1 MTILEVNGLKKI
13 YSTRFGG
20 NKVEAL
26 KNVNFSVEQ
35 GEYVAI
41 MGESGSGKTTL
52 LNILAALD
60 KPTEGN
66 VILVGMV
73 MMFYIISYLHYSD
86 TIASMNGGQIMR
98 STLNLGSIVVG
109 IFSCIFLFYTNSFL
123 IRRRKKEFGLYH
135 ILGMGKLNIARIL
148 FWETLLTAVISL
160 VLGIGFGILFS
171 KLAELAMARLT
182 HAQIIYSMHI
192 SPDSILFTLTVFGC
206 IFILLFFNT
215 LRQVHFSNAITL
227 VQSESVGE
235 KPPKGNIL
243 LGLLGMICLAA
254 AYYLAVTVADPVSA
268 LGMFFIAVILVIVG
282 TYLIMIASSV
292 LFCRLL
298 QKNKRYYYK
307 ANHFVSIS
315 SMAYRMKRNGAGLAS
330 ICILATMVLVMLSTT
345 VSLYFGMDDVL
356 SNRYPYQFNTTA
368 SYNSFDTMS
377 DENTA
382 SIRKLASDAMDK
394 YECTPSNVSDY
405 RSACFY
411 GYLIDNDFV
420 CDTPFDSH
428 SETANYLE
436 GKMFYFVPLSDYNK
450 MMGTNETL
458 ASDEALLF
466 STRDSAYNESTISF
480 EHGMTYTIK
489 KQIDKFR
496 PDGNSMAN
504 ISTIFVLIVPDIHAA
519 VDAIAALP
527 GNEKSVY
534 FYWHYNFD
542 TNLNRD
548 DQILLANDLSS
559 TISDFFTQS
568 YKQNTGIMRCQFE
581 SRAANYEEFLAD
593 FGSLFYLAIVLSIV
607 FLIAAVLIIYYK
619 QISEGY
625 EDQARFDIMQKVG
638 MTKREIKKSIN
649 SQLLTVFFLPL
660 VGAGIHLIFAFPM
673 IRKILLLFN
682 LTNLHLYTIVTLI
695 SFGAFALFYTIVYRI
710 TSNAYYHIVSGASN
724 SR

>member
-1 MTILEVNGLKKI
+1 MKTGFYPKLAFDGI
-13 YSTRFGG
+13 R
-20 NKVEAL
+20 
-26 KNVNFSVEQ
+26 KNRRM
-35 GEYVAI
+35 YVPFI
-41 MGESGSGKTTL
+41 CTC
-52 LNILAALD
+52 I
-60 KPTEGN
+60 
-66 VILVGMV
+66 GMV

-86 TIASMNGGQIMR
+86 TIASMNGNGGQIMR

-504 ISTIFVLIVPDIHAA
+504 ISTIFVLIIPDIHAA

>member
-1 MTILEVNGLKKI
+1 ML
-13 YSTRFGG
+13 
-20 NKVEAL
+20 
-26 KNVNFSVEQ
+26 
-35 GEYVAI
+35 
-41 MGESGSGKTTL
+41 
-52 LNILAALD
+52 
-60 KPTEGN
+60 
-66 VILVGMV
+66 
-73 MMFYIISYLHYSD
+73 
-86 TIASMNGGQIMR
+86 
-98 STLNLGSIVVG
+98 
-109 IFSCIFLFYTNSFL
+109 
-123 IRRRKKEFGLYH
+123 
-135 ILGMGKLNIARIL
+135 
-148 FWETLLTAVISL
+148 
-160 VLGIGFGILFS
+160 
-171 KLAELAMARLT
+171 RLM
-182 HAQIIYSMHI
+182 HAQATYSMQI
-192 SPDSILFTLTVFGC
+192 SPDSILFTITVFGC
-206 IFILLFFNT
+206 IFILLFFNA
-215 LRQVHFSNAITL
+215 LRQIHFSGAISL
-227 VQSESVGE
+227 IRSENVGE
-235 KPPKGNIL
+235 KPPKGNWIL
-243 LGLLGMICLAA
+243 GILGLGCLVV

-268 LGMFFIAVILVIVG
+268 LGMFFIAVILVIFG
-282 TYLIMIASSV
+282 TYLIMIAGSV

-298 QKNKRYYYK
+298 QKNKHYYYK

-315 SMAYRMKRNGAGLAS
+315 SMVYRMKRNGAGLAS

-356 SNRYPYQFNTTA
+356 SNRYPYQFNTTV

-382 SIRKLASDAMDK
+382 SILKLASDAMDK
-394 YECTPSNVSDY
+394 YECTQSNVSDY

-420 CDTPFDSH
+420 CDAKFDSH
-428 SETANYLE
+428 SETTNYLE
-436 GKMFYFVPLSDYNK
+436 GTMFYFVPLSDYNK

-466 STRDSAYNESTISF
+466 STRYSDYNESTISF

-504 ISTIFVLIVPDIHAA
+504 ISTTFVLIVPDIHAA

-568 YKQNTGIMRCQFE
+568 YKQNTGIKSCQFE
-581 SRAANYEEFLAD
+581 SRAANYEDFFAD
-593 FGSLFYLAIVLSIV
+593 FGGLFYLAIVLSIV
-607 FLIAAVLIIYYK
+607 FLLAAVLIIYYK

>member
-1 MTILEVNGLKKI
+1 MKTGFYPKLAFDGI
-13 YSTRFGG
+13 R
-20 NKVEAL
+20 
-26 KNVNFSVEQ
+26 KNRRM
-35 GEYVAI
+35 YVPFI
-41 MGESGSGKTTL
+41 CTC
-52 LNILAALD
+52 I
-60 KPTEGN
+60 
-66 VILVGMV
+66 GMV

-86 TIASMNGGQIMR
+86 SVAAMRGGAIVRTM
-98 STLNLGSIVVG
+98 LNLGTITVG

-135 ILGMGKLNIARIL
+135 ILGMGKRNIARIL
-148 FWETLLTAVISL
+148 FWETMLTALISL
-160 VLGIGFGILFS
+160 VIGIGFGILFS
-171 KLAELAMARLT
+171 KLAELGMLRLM
-182 HAQIIYSMHI
+182 HAQATYSMQI
-192 SPDSILFTLTVFGC
+192 SPDSILFTITVFGC
-206 IFILLFFNT
+206 IFILLFFNA
-215 LRQVHFSNAITL
+215 LRQIHFSGAISL
-227 VQSESVGE
+227 IRSENVGE
-235 KPPKGNIL
+235 KPPKGNWIL
-243 LGLLGMICLAA
+243 GILGLGCLVV

-268 LGMFFIAVILVIVG
+268 LGMFFIAVILVIFG
-282 TYLIMIASSV
+282 TYLIMIAGSV

-298 QKNKRYYYK
+298 QKNKHYYYK

-315 SMAYRMKRNGAGLAS
+315 SMVYRMKRNGAGLAS

-356 SNRYPYQFNTTA
+356 SNRYPYQFNTTV

-382 SIRKLASDAMDK
+382 SILKLASDAMDK
-394 YECTPSNVSDY
+394 YECTQSNVSDY

-420 CDTPFDSH
+420 CDAKFDSH
-428 SETANYLE
+428 SETTNYLE
-436 GKMFYFVPLSDYNK
+436 GTMFYFVPLSDYNK

-504 ISTIFVLIVPDIHAA
+504 ISTTFVLIVPDIHAA

>member
-1 MTILEVNGLKKI
+1 MKTGFYPKLAFDGI
-13 YSTRFGG
+13 R
-20 NKVEAL
+20 
-26 KNVNFSVEQ
+26 KNRRM
-35 GEYVAI
+35 YVPFI
-41 MGESGSGKTTL
+41 CTC
-52 LNILAALD
+52 I
-60 KPTEGN
+60 
-66 VILVGMV
+66 GMV

-86 TIASMNGGQIMR
+86 SVAAMRGGAIVRTM
-98 STLNLGSIVVG
+98 LNLGTITVG

-135 ILGMGKLNIARIL
+135 ILGMGKRNIARIL
-148 FWETLLTAVISL
+148 FWETMLTALISL
-160 VLGIGFGILFS
+160 VIGIGFGILFS
-171 KLAELAMARLT
+171 KLAELGMLRLM
-182 HAQIIYSMHI
+182 HAQATYSMQI
-192 SPDSILFTLTVFGC
+192 SPDSILFTITVFGC
-206 IFILLFFNT
+206 IFILLFFNA
-215 LRQVHFSNAITL
+215 LRQIHFSGAISL
-227 VQSESVGE
+227 IRSENVGE
-235 KPPKGNIL
+235 KPPKGNWIL
-243 LGLLGMICLAA
+243 GILGLGCLVV

-268 LGMFFIAVILVIVG
+268 LGMFFIAVILVIFG
-282 TYLIMIASSV
+282 TYLIMIAGSV

-298 QKNKRYYYK
+298 QKNKHYYYK

-315 SMAYRMKRNGAGLAS
+315 SMVYRMKRNGAGLAS

-356 SNRYPYQFNTTA
+356 SNRYPYQFNTTV

-382 SIRKLASDAMDK
+382 SILKLASDAMDK
-394 YECTPSNVSDY
+394 YECTQSNVSDY

-411 GYLIDNDFV
+411 GYLIDNDF
-420 CDTPFDSH
+420 DSH
-428 SETANYLE
+428 SETTNYLE
-436 GKMFYFVPLSDYNK
+436 GTMFYFVPLSDYNK

-466 STRDSAYNESTISF
+466 STRYSDYNENTISF

-504 ISTIFVLIVPDIHAA
+504 ISTTFVLIVPDIHAA
-519 VDAIAALP
+519 VDALAALP

-568 YKQNTGIMRCQFE
+568 YKQNTGIKSCQFE
-581 SRAANYEEFLAD
+581 SRAANYEDFFAD
-593 FGSLFYLAIVLSIV
+593 FGGLFYLAIVLSIV
-607 FLIAAVLIIYYK
+607 FLLAAVLIIYYK

-695 SFGAFALFYTIVYRI
+695 SFGAFAIFYTIVYRI

>member
-1 MTILEVNGLKKI
+1 MKTGFYPKLAFDGI
-13 YSTRFGG
+13 R
-20 NKVEAL
+20 
-26 KNVNFSVEQ
+26 KNRRM
-35 GEYVAI
+35 YVPFI
-41 MGESGSGKTTL
+41 CTC
-52 LNILAALD
+52 I
-60 KPTEGN
+60 
-66 VILVGMV
+66 GMV

-86 TIASMNGGQIMR
+86 SVAAMRGGAIVQTM
-98 STLNLGSIVVG
+98 LNLGTITVG

-135 ILGMGKLNIARIL
+135 ILGMGKRNIARIL
-148 FWETLLTAVISL
+148 FWETMLTALISL
-160 VLGIGFGILFS
+160 VIGIGFGILFS
-171 KLAELAMARLT
+171 KLAELGMLRLM
-182 HAQIIYSMHI
+182 HAQATYSMQI
-192 SPDSILFTLTVFGC
+192 SPDSILFTITVFGC
-206 IFILLFFNT
+206 IFILLFFNA
-215 LRQVHFSNAITL
+215 LRQIHFSGAISL
-227 VQSESVGE
+227 IRSENVGE
-235 KPPKGNIL
+235 KPPKGNWIL
-243 LGLLGMICLAA
+243 GILGLGCLVV

-268 LGMFFIAVILVIVG
+268 LGMFFIAVILVIFG
-282 TYLIMIASSV
+282 TYLIMIAGSV

-298 QKNKRYYYK
+298 QKNKHYYYK

-315 SMAYRMKRNGAGLAS
+315 SMVYRMKRNGAGLAS

-356 SNRYPYQFNTTA
+356 SNRYPYQPYQFNTTV

-382 SIRKLASDAMDK
+382 SILKLASDAMDK
-394 YECTPSNVSDY
+394 YECTQSNVSDY

-420 CDTPFDSH
+420 CDAKFDSH
-428 SETANYLE
+428 SETTNYLE
-436 GKMFYFVPLSDYNK
+436 GTMFYFVPLSDYNK

-466 STRDSAYNESTISF
+466 STRYSDYNESTISF

-504 ISTIFVLIVPDIHAA
+504 ISTTFVLIVPDIHAA

-568 YKQNTGIMRCQFE
+568 YKQNTGIKSCQFE
-581 SRAANYEEFLAD
+581 SRAANYEDFFAD
-593 FGSLFYLAIVLSIV
+593 FGGLFYLAIVLSIV
-607 FLIAAVLIIYYK
+607 FLLAAVLIIYYK

>member
-1 MTILEVNGLKKI
+1 M
-13 YSTRFGG
+13 RGG
-20 NKVEAL
+20 
-26 KNVNFSVEQ
+26 
-35 GEYVAI
+35 AI
-41 MGESGSGKTTL
+41 VQTM
-52 LNILAALD
+52 
-60 KPTEGN
+60 
-66 VILVGMV
+66 
-73 MMFYIISYLHYSD
+73 
-86 TIASMNGGQIMR
+86 
-98 STLNLGSIVVG
+98 LNLGTITVG

-135 ILGMGKLNIARIL
+135 ILGMGKRNIARIL
-148 FWETLLTAVISL
+148 FWETMLTALISL
-160 VLGIGFGILFS
+160 VIGIGFGILFS
-171 KLAELAMARLT
+171 KLAELGMLRLM
-182 HAQIIYSMHI
+182 HAQATYSMQI
-192 SPDSILFTLTVFGC
+192 SPDSILFTITVFGC
-206 IFILLFFNT
+206 IFILLFFNA
-215 LRQVHFSNAITL
+215 LRQIHFSGAISL
-227 VQSESVGE
+227 IRSENVGE
-235 KPPKGNIL
+235 KPPKGNWIL
-243 LGLLGMICLAA
+243 GILGLGCLVV

-268 LGMFFIAVILVIVG
+268 LGMFFIAVILVIFG
-282 TYLIMIASSV
+282 TYLIMIAGSV

-298 QKNKRYYYK
+298 QKNKHYYYK

-315 SMAYRMKRNGAGLAS
+315 SMVYRMKRNGAGLAS

-356 SNRYPYQFNTTA
+356 SNRYPYQFNTTV

-382 SIRKLASDAMDK
+382 SILKLASDAMDK
-394 YECTPSNVSDY
+394 YECTQSNVSDY

-420 CDTPFDSH
+420 CDAKFDSH
-428 SETANYLE
+428 SETTNYLE
-436 GKMFYFVPLSDYNK
+436 GTMFYFVPLSDYNK

-466 STRDSAYNESTISF
+466 STRYSDYNESTISF

-504 ISTIFVLIVPDIHAA
+504 ISTTFVLIVPDIHAA

-568 YKQNTGIMRCQFE
+568 YKQNTGIKSCQFE
-581 SRAANYEEFLAD
+581 SRAANYEDFFAD
-593 FGSLFYLAIVLSIV
+593 FGGLFYLAIVLSIV
-607 FLIAAVLIIYYK
+607 FLLAAVLIIYYK

-638 MTKREIKKSIN
+638 MTKKEIRKSIN

-660 VGAGIHLIFAFPM
+660 VGAGTHLIFAFPM
-673 IRKILLLFN
+673 IRKILMLFN

-695 SFGAFALFYTIVYRI
+695 SFGAFAIFYTIVYRI
-710 TSNAYYHIVSGASN
+710 TSNAYYHIVSGASD
-724 SR
+724 SI

>member
-1 MTILEVNGLKKI
+1 MKTGFYPKLAFDGI
-13 YSTRFGG
+13 R
-20 NKVEAL
+20 
-26 KNVNFSVEQ
+26 KNRRM
-35 GEYVAI
+35 YVPFI
-41 MGESGSGKTTL
+41 CTC
-52 LNILAALD
+52 I
-60 KPTEGN
+60 
-66 VILVGMV
+66 GMV

-86 TIASMNGGQIMR
+86 SVAAMRGGAIVQTM
-98 STLNLGSIVVG
+98 LNLGTITVG

-135 ILGMGKLNIARIL
+135 ILGMGKRNIARIL
-148 FWETLLTAVISL
+148 FWETMLTALISL
-160 VLGIGFGILFS
+160 VIGIGFGILFS
-171 KLAELAMARLT
+171 KLAELGMLRLM
-182 HAQIIYSMHI
+182 HAQATYSMQI
-192 SPDSILFTLTVFGC
+192 SPDSILFTITVFGC
-206 IFILLFFNT
+206 IFILLFFNA
-215 LRQVHFSNAITL
+215 LRQIHFSGAISL
-227 VQSESVGE
+227 IRSENVGE
-235 KPPKGNIL
+235 KPPKGNWIL
-243 LGLLGMICLAA
+243 GILGLGCLVV

-268 LGMFFIAVILVIVG
+268 LGMFFIAVILVIFG
-282 TYLIMIASSV
+282 TYLIMIAGSV

-298 QKNKRYYYK
+298 QKNKHYYYK

-315 SMAYRMKRNGAGLAS
+315 SMVYRMKRNGAGLAS

-356 SNRYPYQFNTTA
+356 SNRYPYQFNTTV

-382 SIRKLASDAMDK
+382 SIRRLVSDAMDK
-394 YECTPSNVSDY
+394 YECTTSNVSDY

-436 GKMFYFVPLSDYNK
+436 GKIFYFVPLSDYNK

-458 ASDEALLF
+458 ESDEALLF

-480 EHGMTYTIK
+480 EHGMKYTIK
-489 KQIDKFR
+489 KQIDKFV

-504 ISTIFVLIVPDIHAA
+504 ISTTFVLIVPDIHAA

-527 GNEKSVY
+527 DNEKSVY
-534 FYWHYNFD
+534 FYWQYNFD

-568 YKQNTGIMRCQFE
+568 YTQNTGIMRCQFE
-581 SRAANYEEFLAD
+581 SRATNYEGFFAD
-593 FGSLFYLAIVLSIV
+593 FGGLFYLAIVLSIV
-607 FLIAAVLIIYYK
+607 FLLAAVLIIYYK

-638 MTKREIKKSIN
+638 MTKKEIRKSIN

-660 VGAGIHLIFAFPM
+660 VGAGTHLIFAFPM

-695 SFGAFALFYTIVYRI
+695 SFGAFAIFYTIVYRI
-710 TSNAYYHIVSGASN
+710 TSNAYYHIVSGASD

>member
-1 MTILEVNGLKKI
+1 MKTGFYPKLAFDGI
-13 YSTRFGG
+13 R
-20 NKVEAL
+20 
-26 KNVNFSVEQ
+26 KNRRM
-35 GEYVAI
+35 YVPFI
-41 MGESGSGKTTL
+41 CTC
-52 LNILAALD
+52 I
-60 KPTEGN
+60 
-66 VILVGMV
+66 GMV
-73 MMFYIISYLHYSD
+73 MMFYIISYLHY
-86 TIASMNGGQIMR
+86 SMNGGQIMR

-160 VLGIGFGILFS
+160 VFGIGFGILFS

-215 LRQVHFSNAITL
+215 LRQIHFSNAITL
-227 VQSESVGE
+227 VKSESVGE

-282 TYLIMIASSV
+282 TYLIMIAGSV

-298 QKNKRYYYK
+298 QKNKRYYYR

-315 SMAYRMKRNGAGLAS
+315 SMVYRMKRNGAGLAS

-356 SNRYPYQFNTTA
+356 SNRYPYQFNTTVL
-368 SYNSFDTMS
+368 YNSFDTMS

-382 SIRKLASDAMDK
+382 SILKLASDEMDK
-394 YECTPSNVSDY
+394 YECTQSNVSDY

-420 CDTPFDSH
+420 CDAKFDSH
-428 SETANYLE
+428 SETTNYLE
-436 GKMFYFVPLSDYNK
+436 GTMFYFVPLSDYNK

-466 STRDSAYNESTISF
+466 STRYSDYNESTISF

-504 ISTIFVLIVPDIHAA
+504 ISTTFVLIVPDIHAA

-568 YKQNTGIMRCQFE
+568 YKQNTGIKSCQFE
-581 SRAANYEEFLAD
+581 SRAANYEDFLAD
-593 FGSLFYLAIVLSIV
+593 FGGLFYLAIVLSIV
-607 FLIAAVLIIYYK
+607 FLLAAVLIIYYK

-638 MTKREIKKSIN
+638 MTKKEIRKSIN

-660 VGAGIHLIFAFPM
+660 VGAGTHLIFAFPM

-695 SFGAFALFYTIVYRI
+695 SFGAFAIFYTIVYRI

>member
-1 MTILEVNGLKKI
+1 
-13 YSTRFGG
+13 
-20 NKVEAL
+20 
-26 KNVNFSVEQ
+26 
-35 GEYVAI
+35 
-41 MGESGSGKTTL
+41 
-52 LNILAALD
+52 
-60 KPTEGN
+60 
-66 VILVGMV
+66 
-73 MMFYIISYLHYSD
+73 
-86 TIASMNGGQIMR
+86 
-98 STLNLGSIVVG
+98 
-109 IFSCIFLFYTNSFL
+109 
-123 IRRRKKEFGLYH
+123 
-135 ILGMGKLNIARIL
+135 MGKRNIARIL
-148 FWETLLTAVISL
+148 FWETMLTALISL
-160 VLGIGFGILFS
+160 VIGIGFGILFS
-171 KLAELAMARLT
+171 KLAELGMLRLM
-182 HAQIIYSMHI
+182 HAQATYSMQI
-192 SPDSILFTLTVFGC
+192 SPDSILFTITVFGC
-206 IFILLFFNT
+206 IFILLFFNA
-215 LRQVHFSNAITL
+215 LRQIHFSGAISL
-227 VQSESVGE
+227 IRSENVGE
-235 KPPKGNIL
+235 KPPKGNWIL
-243 LGLLGMICLAA
+243 GILGLGCLVV

-268 LGMFFIAVILVIVG
+268 LGMFFIAVILVIFG
-282 TYLIMIASSV
+282 TYLIMIAGSV

-298 QKNKRYYYK
+298 QKNKHYYYK

-315 SMAYRMKRNGAGLAS
+315 SMVYRMKRNGAGLAS

-356 SNRYPYQFNTTA
+356 SNRYPYQFNTTV

-382 SIRKLASDAMDK
+382 SILKLASDAMDK
-394 YECTPSNVSDY
+394 YECTQSNVSDY

-420 CDTPFDSH
+420 CDAKFDSH
-428 SETANYLE
+428 SETTNYLE
-436 GKMFYFVPLSDYNK
+436 GTMFYFVPLSDYNK

-466 STRDSAYNESTISF
+466 STRYSDYNENTISF

-504 ISTIFVLIVPDIHAA
+504 ISTTFVLIVPDIHAA

-568 YKQNTGIMRCQFE
+568 YKQNTGIKSCQFE
-581 SRAANYEEFLAD
+581 SRAANYEDFFAD
-593 FGSLFYLAIVLSIV
+593 FGGLFYLAIVLSIV
-607 FLIAAVLIIYYK
+607 FLLAAVLIIYYK

>member
-1 MTILEVNGLKKI
+1 M
-13 YSTRFGG
+13 RGG
-20 NKVEAL
+20 
-26 KNVNFSVEQ
+26 
-35 GEYVAI
+35 AI
-41 MGESGSGKTTL
+41 VRTM
-52 LNILAALD
+52 
-60 KPTEGN
+60 
-66 VILVGMV
+66 
-73 MMFYIISYLHYSD
+73 
-86 TIASMNGGQIMR
+86 
-98 STLNLGSIVVG
+98 LNLGTITVG

-135 ILGMGKLNIARIL
+135 ILGMGKRNIARIL
-148 FWETLLTAVISL
+148 FWETMLTALISL
-160 VLGIGFGILFS
+160 VIGIGFGILFS
-171 KLAELAMARLT
+171 KLAELGMLRLM
-182 HAQIIYSMHI
+182 HAQATYSMQI
-192 SPDSILFTLTVFGC
+192 SPDSILFTITVFGC
-206 IFILLFFNT
+206 IFILLFFNA
-215 LRQVHFSNAITL
+215 LRQIHFSGAISL
-227 VQSESVGE
+227 IRSENVGE
-235 KPPKGNIL
+235 KPPKGNWIL
-243 LGLLGMICLAA
+243 GILGLGCLVV

-268 LGMFFIAVILVIVG
+268 LGMFFIAVILVIFG
-282 TYLIMIASSV
+282 TYLIMIAGSV

-298 QKNKRYYYK
+298 QKNKHYYYK

-315 SMAYRMKRNGAGLAS
+315 SMVYRMKRNGAGLAS

-356 SNRYPYQFNTTA
+356 SNRYPYQFNTTV

-382 SIRKLASDAMDK
+382 SILKLASDAMDK
-394 YECTPSNVSDY
+394 YECTQSNVSDY

-420 CDTPFDSH
+420 CDAKFDSH
-428 SETANYLE
+428 SETTNYLE
-436 GKMFYFVPLSDYNK
+436 GTMFYFVPLSDYNK

-466 STRDSAYNESTISF
+466 STRYSDYNENTISF

-504 ISTIFVLIVPDIHAA
+504 ISTTFVLIVPDIHAA

-568 YKQNTGIMRCQFE
+568 YKQNTGIKSCQFE
-581 SRAANYEEFLAD
+581 SRAANYEDFFAD
-593 FGSLFYLAIVLSIV
+593 FGGLFYLAIVLSIV
-607 FLIAAVLIIYYK
+607 FLLAAVLIIYYK

-695 SFGAFALFYTIVYRI
+695 SFGAFAIFYTIVYRI

>member
-1 MTILEVNGLKKI
+1 MKTGFYPKLAFDGI
-13 YSTRFGG
+13 R
-20 NKVEAL
+20 
-26 KNVNFSVEQ
+26 KNRRM
-35 GEYVAI
+35 YVPFI
-41 MGESGSGKTTL
+41 CTC
-52 LNILAALD
+52 I
-60 KPTEGN
+60 
-66 VILVGMV
+66 GMV

-86 TIASMNGGQIMR
+86 SVAAMRGGAIVRTM
-98 STLNLGSIVVG
+98 LNLGTITVG

-135 ILGMGKLNIARIL
+135 ILGMGKRNIARIL
-148 FWETLLTAVISL
+148 FWETMLTALISL
-160 VLGIGFGILFS
+160 VIGILFS
-171 KLAELAMARLT
+171 KLAELGMLRLM
-182 HAQIIYSMHI
+182 HAQATYSMQI
-192 SPDSILFTLTVFGC
+192 SPDSILFTITVFGC
-206 IFILLFFNT
+206 IFILLFFNA
-215 LRQVHFSNAITL
+215 LRQIHFSGAISL
-227 VQSESVGE
+227 IRSENVGE
-235 KPPKGNIL
+235 KPPKGNWIL
-243 LGLLGMICLAA
+243 GILGLGCLVV

-268 LGMFFIAVILVIVG
+268 LGMFFIAVILVIFG
-282 TYLIMIASSV
+282 TYLIMIAGSV

-298 QKNKRYYYK
+298 QKNKHYYYK

-315 SMAYRMKRNGAGLAS
+315 SMVYRMKRNGAGLAS

-356 SNRYPYQFNTTA
+356 SNRYPYQFNTTV

-382 SIRKLASDAMDK
+382 SILKLASDAMDK
-394 YECTPSNVSDY
+394 YECTQSNVSDY

-420 CDTPFDSH
+420 CDAKFDSH
-428 SETANYLE
+428 SETTNYLE
-436 GKMFYFVPLSDYNK
+436 GTMFYFVPLSDYNK

-466 STRDSAYNESTISF
+466 STRYSDYNENTISF

-504 ISTIFVLIVPDIHAA
+504 ISTTFVLIVPDIHAA

-568 YKQNTGIMRCQFE
+568 YKQNTGIKSCQFE
-581 SRAANYEEFLAD
+581 SRAANYEDFFAD
-593 FGSLFYLAIVLSIV
+593 FGGLFYLAIVLSIV
-607 FLIAAVLIIYYK
+607 FLLAAVLIIYYK

>member
-1 MTILEVNGLKKI
+1 
-13 YSTRFGG
+13 
-20 NKVEAL
+20 
-26 KNVNFSVEQ
+26 
-35 GEYVAI
+35 
-41 MGESGSGKTTL
+41 
-52 LNILAALD
+52 
-60 KPTEGN
+60 
-66 VILVGMV
+66 
-73 MMFYIISYLHYSD
+73 
-86 TIASMNGGQIMR
+86 
-98 STLNLGSIVVG
+98 
-109 IFSCIFLFYTNSFL
+109 
-123 IRRRKKEFGLYH
+123 
-135 ILGMGKLNIARIL
+135 MGKLNIARIL

-160 VLGIGFGILFS
+160 VFGIGFGILFS

-215 LRQVHFSNAITL
+215 LRQIHFSNAITL
-227 VQSESVGE
+227 VKSESVGE

-282 TYLIMIASSV
+282 TYLIMIAGSV

-298 QKNKRYYYK
+298 QKNKRYYYR

-315 SMAYRMKRNGAGLAS
+315 SMVYRMKRNGAGLAS

-356 SNRYPYQFNTTA
+356 SNRYPYQFNTTVL
-368 SYNSFDTMS
+368 YNSFDTMS

-382 SIRKLASDAMDK
+382 SILKLASDEMDK
-394 YECTPSNVSDY
+394 YECTQSNVSDY

-420 CDTPFDSH
+420 CDAKFDSH
-428 SETANYLE
+428 SETTNYLE
-436 GKMFYFVPLSDYNK
+436 GTMFYFVPLSDYNK

-466 STRDSAYNESTISF
+466 STRYSDYNESTISF

-504 ISTIFVLIVPDIHAA
+504 ISTTFVLIVPDIHAA

-568 YKQNTGIMRCQFE
+568 YKQNTGIKSCQFE
-581 SRAANYEEFLAD
+581 SRAANYEDFLAD
-593 FGSLFYLAIVLSIV
+593 FGGLFYLAIVLSIV
-607 FLIAAVLIIYYK
+607 FLLAAVLIIYYK

-638 MTKREIKKSIN
+638 MTKKEIRKSIN

-660 VGAGIHLIFAFPM
+660 VGAGTHLIFAFPM

-695 SFGAFALFYTIVYRI
+695 SFGAFAIFYTIVYRI

>member
-1 MTILEVNGLKKI
+1 MKTGFYPKLAFDGI
-13 YSTRFGG
+13 R
-20 NKVEAL
+20 
-26 KNVNFSVEQ
+26 KNRRM
-35 GEYVAI
+35 YVPFI
-41 MGESGSGKTTL
+41 CTC
-52 LNILAALD
+52 I
-60 KPTEGN
+60 
-66 VILVGMV
+66 GMV

-86 TIASMNGGQIMR
+86 TIASMKGGQIMR

-548 DQILLANDLSS
+548 DQILLANDLS

-593 FGSLFYLAIVLSIV
+593 SGSLFYLAIVLSIV

>member
-1 MTILEVNGLKKI
+1 VL
-13 YSTRFGG
+13 F
-20 NKVEAL
+20 
-26 KNVNFSVEQ
+26 
-35 GEYVAI
+35 
-41 MGESGSGKTTL
+41 
-52 LNILAALD
+52 
-60 KPTEGN
+60 
-66 VILVGMV
+66 
-73 MMFYIISYLHYSD
+73 
-86 TIASMNGGQIMR
+86 R
-98 STLNLGSIVVG
+98 S
-109 IFSCIFLFYTNSFL
+109 
-123 IRRRKKEFGLYH
+123 
-135 ILGMGKLNIARIL
+135 
-148 FWETLLTAVISL
+148 
-160 VLGIGFGILFS
+160 
-171 KLAELAMARLT
+171 
-182 HAQIIYSMHI
+182 
-192 SPDSILFTLTVFGC
+192 
-206 IFILLFFNT
+206 
-215 LRQVHFSNAITL
+215 
-227 VQSESVGE
+227 
-235 KPPKGNIL
+235 
-243 LGLLGMICLAA
+243 
-254 AYYLAVTVADPVSA
+254 LAVTVADPVSA
-268 LGMFFIAVILVIVG
+268 LGMFFIAVILVIIG
-282 TYLIMIASSV
+282 TYLIMIAGSV
-292 LFCRLL
+292 LFCKLL

-356 SNRYPYQFNTTA
+356 SNRYPYQFNTTV
-368 SYNSFDTMS
+368 SYDSFDMMS

-382 SIRKLASDAMDK
+382 SILKLASDAMDK
-394 YECTPSNVSDY
+394 YECTQSNVSDY

-420 CDTPFDSH
+420 CDAKFDSH

-436 GKMFYFVPLSDYNK
+436 GTMFYFVPLSDYNK

-504 ISTIFVLIVPDIHAA
+504 ISTTFVLIVPDIHAA

-534 FYWHYNFD
+534 FYWQYNFD

-710 TSNAYYHIVSGASN
+710 TSNAYYHIVSGVSD

>member
-1 MTILEVNGLKKI
+1 M
-13 YSTRFGG
+13 
-20 NKVEAL
+20 
-26 KNVNFSVEQ
+26 
-35 GEYVAI
+35 
-41 MGESGSGKTTL
+41 
-52 LNILAALD
+52 
-60 KPTEGN
+60 
-66 VILVGMV
+66 
-73 MMFYIISYLHYSD
+73 
-86 TIASMNGGQIMR
+86 
-98 STLNLGSIVVG
+98 
-109 IFSCIFLFYTNSFL
+109 
-123 IRRRKKEFGLYH
+123 
-135 ILGMGKLNIARIL
+135 
-148 FWETLLTAVISL
+148 LTALISL
-160 VLGIGFGILFS
+160 VIGIGFGILFS
-171 KLAELAMARLT
+171 KLAELGMLRLM
-182 HAQIIYSMHI
+182 HAQATYSMQI
-192 SPDSILFTLTVFGC
+192 SPDSILFTITVFGC
-206 IFILLFFNT
+206 IFILLFFNA
-215 LRQVHFSNAITL
+215 LRQIHFSGAISL
-227 VQSESVGE
+227 IRSENVGE
-235 KPPKGNIL
+235 KPPKGNWIL
-243 LGLLGMICLAA
+243 GILGLGCLVV

-268 LGMFFIAVILVIVG
+268 LGMFFIAVILVIFG
-282 TYLIMIASSV
+282 TYLIMIAGSV

-298 QKNKRYYYK
+298 QKNKHYYYK

-315 SMAYRMKRNGAGLAS
+315 SMVYRMKRNGAGLAS

-356 SNRYPYQFNTTA
+356 SNRYPYQFNTTV

-382 SIRKLASDAMDK
+382 SILKLASDAMDK
-394 YECTPSNVSDY
+394 YECTQSNVSDY

-420 CDTPFDSH
+420 CDAKFDSH
-428 SETANYLE
+428 SETTNYLE
-436 GKMFYFVPLSDYNK
+436 GTMFYFVPLSDYNK

-466 STRDSAYNESTISF
+466 STRYSDYNENTISF

-504 ISTIFVLIVPDIHAA
+504 ISTTLVLIVPDIHAA

-568 YKQNTGIMRCQFE
+568 YKQNTGIKSCQFE
-581 SRAANYEEFLAD
+581 SRAANYEDFFAD
-593 FGSLFYLAIVLSIV
+593 FGGLFYLAIVLSIV
-607 FLIAAVLIIYYK
+607 FLLAAVLIIYYK

>member
-1 MTILEVNGLKKI
+1 
-13 YSTRFGG
+13 
-20 NKVEAL
+20 
-26 KNVNFSVEQ
+26 
-35 GEYVAI
+35 
-41 MGESGSGKTTL
+41 
-52 LNILAALD
+52 
-60 KPTEGN
+60 
-66 VILVGMV
+66 MV

-86 TIASMNGGQIMR
+86 SVAAMRGGAIVQTM
-98 STLNLGSIVVG
+98 LNLGTITVG

-135 ILGMGKLNIARIL
+135 ILGMGKRNIARIL
-148 FWETLLTAVISL
+148 FWETMLTALISL
-160 VLGIGFGILFS
+160 VIGIGFGILFS
-171 KLAELAMARLT
+171 KLAELGMLRLM
-182 HAQIIYSMHI
+182 HAQATYSMQI
-192 SPDSILFTLTVFGC
+192 SPDSILFTITVFGC
-206 IFILLFFNT
+206 IFILLFFNA
-215 LRQVHFSNAITL
+215 LRQIHFSGAISL
-227 VQSESVGE
+227 IRSENVGE
-235 KPPKGNIL
+235 KPPKGNWIL
-243 LGLLGMICLAA
+243 GILGLGCLVV

-268 LGMFFIAVILVIVG
+268 LGMFFIAVILVIFG
-282 TYLIMIASSV
+282 TYLIMIAGSV

-298 QKNKRYYYK
+298 QKNKHYYYK

-315 SMAYRMKRNGAGLAS
+315 SMVYRMKRNGAGLAS

-356 SNRYPYQFNTTA
+356 SNRYPYQFNTTV

-382 SIRKLASDAMDK
+382 SILKLASDAMDK
-394 YECTPSNVSDY
+394 YECTQSNVSDY

-420 CDTPFDSH
+420 CDAKFDSH
-428 SETANYLE
+428 SETTNYLE
-436 GKMFYFVPLSDYNK
+436 GTMFYFVPLSDYNK

-466 STRDSAYNESTISF
+466 STRYSDYNESTISF

-504 ISTIFVLIVPDIHAA
+504 ISTTFVLIVPDIHAA

-568 YKQNTGIMRCQFE
+568 YKQNTGIKSCQFE
-581 SRAANYEEFLAD
+581 SRATNYEDFFAD
-593 FGSLFYLAIVLSIV
+593 FGGLFYLAIVLSIV
-607 FLIAAVLIIYYK
+607 FLLAAVLIIYYK

>member
-1 MTILEVNGLKKI
+1 MKTGFYPKLAFDGI
-13 YSTRFGG
+13 R
-20 NKVEAL
+20 
-26 KNVNFSVEQ
+26 KNRRM
-35 GEYVAI
+35 YVPFI
-41 MGESGSGKTTL
+41 CTC
-52 LNILAALD
+52 I
-60 KPTEGN
+60 
-66 VILVGMV
+66 GMV

-86 TIASMNGGQIMR
+86 SVAAMRGGAIVQTM
-98 STLNLGSIVVG
+98 LNLGTITVG

-135 ILGMGKLNIARIL
+135 ILGMGKRNIARIL
-148 FWETLLTAVISL
+148 FWETMLTALISL
-160 VLGIGFGILFS
+160 VIGIGFGILFS
-171 KLAELAMARLT
+171 KLAELGMLRLM
-182 HAQIIYSMHI
+182 HAQATYSMQI
-192 SPDSILFTLTVFGC
+192 SPDSILFTITVFGC
-206 IFILLFFNT
+206 IFILLFFNA
-215 LRQVHFSNAITL
+215 LRQIHFSGAISL
-227 VQSESVGE
+227 IRSENVGE
-235 KPPKGNIL
+235 KPPKGNWIL
-243 LGLLGMICLAA
+243 GILGLGCLVV

-268 LGMFFIAVILVIVG
+268 LGMFFIAVILVIFG
-282 TYLIMIASSV
+282 TYLIMIAGSV

-298 QKNKRYYYK
+298 QKNKHYYYK

-315 SMAYRMKRNGAGLAS
+315 SMVYRMKRNGAGLAS

-345 VSLYFGMDDVL
+345 VSLYFGMDEL
-356 SNRYPYQFNTTA
+356 SNRYPYQFNTTV

-382 SIRKLASDAMDK
+382 SILKLASDAMDK
-394 YECTPSNVSDY
+394 YECTQSNVSDY

-420 CDTPFDSH
+420 CDAKFDSH
-428 SETANYLE
+428 SETTNYLE
-436 GKMFYFVPLSDYNK
+436 GTMFYFVPLSDYNK

-466 STRDSAYNESTISF
+466 STRYSDYNESTISF

-504 ISTIFVLIVPDIHAA
+504 ISTTFVLIVPDIHAA

-568 YKQNTGIMRCQFE
+568 YKQNTGIKSCQFE
-581 SRAANYEEFLAD
+581 SRAANYEDFFAD
-593 FGSLFYLAIVLSIV
+593 FGGLFYLAIVLSIV
-607 FLIAAVLIIYYK
+607 FLLAAVLIIYYK

>member
-1 MTILEVNGLKKI
+1 M
-13 YSTRFGG
+13 
-20 NKVEAL
+20 
-26 KNVNFSVEQ
+26 
-35 GEYVAI
+35 
-41 MGESGSGKTTL
+41 
-52 LNILAALD
+52 
-60 KPTEGN
+60 
-66 VILVGMV
+66 
-73 MMFYIISYLHYSD
+73 
-86 TIASMNGGQIMR
+86 
-98 STLNLGSIVVG
+98 
-109 IFSCIFLFYTNSFL
+109 
-123 IRRRKKEFGLYH
+123 
-135 ILGMGKLNIARIL
+135 
-148 FWETLLTAVISL
+148 ISL

-227 VQSESVGE
+227 VKSESVGE

-356 SNRYPYQFNTTA
+356 SNRYPYQFNTTV
-368 SYNSFDTMS
+368 SYDSFDMMS
-377 DENTA
+377 DENL
-382 SIRKLASDAMDK
+382 KLASDAMDK
-394 YECTPSNVSDY
+394 YECTQSNVSDY

-420 CDTPFDSH
+420 CDAKFDSH

-436 GKMFYFVPLSDYNK
+436 GTMFYFVPLSDYNK

>member
-1 MTILEVNGLKKI
+1 MKTGFYPKLAFDGI
-13 YSTRFGG
+13 R
-20 NKVEAL
+20 
-26 KNVNFSVEQ
+26 KNRRM
-35 GEYVAI
+35 YVPFI
-41 MGESGSGKTTL
+41 CTC
-52 LNILAALD
+52 I
-60 KPTEGN
+60 
-66 VILVGMV
+66 GMV

-160 VLGIGFGILFS
+160 VFGIGFGILFS

-215 LRQVHFSNAITL
+215 LRQIHFSNAITL
-227 VQSESVGE
+227 VKSESVGE

-268 LGMFFIAVILVIVG
+268 LGMFFIAVILVIIG
-282 TYLIMIASSV
+282 TYLIMIAGSV

-298 QKNKRYYYK
+298 QNYR

-315 SMAYRMKRNGAGLAS
+315 SMVYRMKRNGAGLAS

-356 SNRYPYQFNTTA
+356 SNRYPYQFNTTVL
-368 SYNSFDTMS
+368 YNSFDTMS

-436 GKMFYFVPLSDYNK
+436 GKIFYFVPLSDYNK

-458 ASDEALLF
+458 ESDEALLF

-480 EHGMTYTIK
+480 EHGMKYTIK
-489 KQIDKFR
+489 KQIDKFV

-504 ISTIFVLIVPDIHAA
+504 ISTTFVLIVPDIHAA

-527 GNEKSVY
+527 DNEKSVY
-534 FYWHYNFD
+534 FYWQYNFD

-568 YKQNTGIMRCQFE
+568 YTQNTGIMRCQFE
-581 SRAANYEEFLAD
+581 SRATNYEGFFAD
-593 FGSLFYLAIVLSIV
+593 FGGLFYLAIVLSIV
-607 FLIAAVLIIYYK
+607 FLLAAVLIIYYK

-638 MTKREIKKSIN
+638 MTKKEIRKSIN

-660 VGAGIHLIFAFPM
+660 VGAGTHLIFAFPM

-695 SFGAFALFYTIVYRI
+695 SFGAFAIFYTIVYRI
-710 TSNAYYHIVSGASN
+710 TSNAYYHIVSGASD

>member
-1 MTILEVNGLKKI
+1 MKTGFYPKLAFDGI
-13 YSTRFGG
+13 R
-20 NKVEAL
+20 
-26 KNVNFSVEQ
+26 KNRRM
-35 GEYVAI
+35 YVPFI
-41 MGESGSGKTTL
+41 CTC
-52 LNILAALD
+52 I
-60 KPTEGN
+60 
-66 VILVGMV
+66 GMV

-86 TIASMNGGQIMR
+86 TIASMNGGQIM
-98 STLNLGSIVVG
+98 SIVVG

-160 VLGIGFGILFS
+160 VFGIGFGILFS

-192 SPDSILFTLTVFGC
+192 SPDSILFTLTVFGY

-215 LRQVHFSNAITL
+215 LRQIHFSNAITL
-227 VQSESVGE
+227 VKSESVGE

-268 LGMFFIAVILVIVG
+268 LGMFFIAVILVIIG
-282 TYLIMIASSV
+282 TYLIMIAGSV

-315 SMAYRMKRNGAGLAS
+315 SMVYRMKRNGAGLAS

-356 SNRYPYQFNTTA
+356 SNRYPYQFNTTVL
-368 SYNSFDTMS
+368 YNSFDTMS

-436 GKMFYFVPLSDYNK
+436 GKIFYFVPLSDYNK

-458 ASDEALLF
+458 ESDEALLF

-480 EHGMTYTIK
+480 EHGMKYTIK
-489 KQIDKFR
+489 KQIDKFV

-504 ISTIFVLIVPDIHAA
+504 ISTTFVLIVPDIHAA

-527 GNEKSVY
+527 DNEKSVY
-534 FYWHYNFD
+534 FYWQYNFD

-568 YKQNTGIMRCQFE
+568 YTQNTGIMRCQFE
-581 SRAANYEEFLAD
+581 SRATNYEGFFAD
-593 FGSLFYLAIVLSIV
+593 FGGLFYLAIVLSIV
-607 FLIAAVLIIYYK
+607 FLLAAVLIIYYK

-638 MTKREIKKSIN
+638 MTKKEIRKSIN

-660 VGAGIHLIFAFPM
+660 VGAGTHLIFAFPM

-695 SFGAFALFYTIVYRI
+695 SFGAFAIFYTIVYRI

>member
-1 MTILEVNGLKKI
+1 MKTGFYPKLAFDGI
-13 YSTRFGG
+13 R
-20 NKVEAL
+20 
-26 KNVNFSVEQ
+26 KNRRM
-35 GEYVAI
+35 YVPFI
-41 MGESGSGKTTL
+41 CTC
-52 LNILAALD
+52 I
-60 KPTEGN
+60 
-66 VILVGMV
+66 GMV

-227 VQSESVGE
+227 VKSESVGE

-356 SNRYPYQFNTTA
+356 SNRYPYQFNTTV
-368 SYNSFDTMS
+368 SYDSFDMMS

-382 SIRKLASDAMDK
+382 SILKLASDAMDK
-394 YECTPSNVSDY
+394 YECTQSNVSDY

-420 CDTPFDSH
+420 CDAKFDSH

-436 GKMFYFVPLSDYNK
+436 GTMFYFVPLSDYNK

-480 EHGMTYTIK
+480 GMTYTIK

>member
-1 MTILEVNGLKKI
+1 MKTGFYPKLAFDGI
-13 YSTRFGG
+13 R
-20 NKVEAL
+20 
-26 KNVNFSVEQ
+26 KNRRM
-35 GEYVAI
+35 YVPFI
-41 MGESGSGKTTL
+41 CTC
-52 LNILAALD
+52 I
-60 KPTEGN
+60 
-66 VILVGMV
+66 GMV

-86 TIASMNGGQIMR
+86 SVAAMRGGAIVRTM
-98 STLNLGSIVVG
+98 LNLGTITVG

-135 ILGMGKLNIARIL
+135 ILGMGKRNIARIL
-148 FWETLLTAVISL
+148 FWETMLTALISL
-160 VLGIGFGILFS
+160 VIGIGFGILFS
-171 KLAELAMARLT
+171 KLAELGMLRLM
-182 HAQIIYSMHI
+182 HAQATYSMQI
-192 SPDSILFTLTVFGC
+192 SPDSILFTITVFGC
-206 IFILLFFNT
+206 IFILLFFNA
-215 LRQVHFSNAITL
+215 LRQIHFSGAISL
-227 VQSESVGE
+227 IRSENVGE
-235 KPPKGNIL
+235 KPPKGNWIL
-243 LGLLGMICLAA
+243 GILGLGCLVV

-268 LGMFFIAVILVIVG
+268 LGMFFIAVILVIFG
-282 TYLIMIASSV
+282 TYLIMIAGSV

-298 QKNKRYYYK
+298 QKNKHYYYK

-315 SMAYRMKRNGAGLAS
+315 SMVYRMKRNGAGLAS

-356 SNRYPYQFNTTA
+356 SNRYPYQFNTTV

-382 SIRKLASDAMDK
+382 SILKLASDAMDK
-394 YECTPSNVSDY
+394 YECTQSNVSDY

-436 GKMFYFVPLSDYNK
+436 GKIFYFVPLSDYNK

-458 ASDEALLF
+458 ESDEALLF

-480 EHGMTYTIK
+480 EHGMKYTIK
-489 KQIDKFR
+489 KQIDKFV

-504 ISTIFVLIVPDIHAA
+504 ISTTFVLIVPDIHAA

-527 GNEKSVY
+527 DNEKSVY

-568 YKQNTGIMRCQFE
+568 YKQNTGIKSCQFE
-581 SRAANYEEFLAD
+581 SRAANYEDFFAD
-593 FGSLFYLAIVLSIV
+593 FGGLFYLAIVLSIV
-607 FLIAAVLIIYYK
+607 FLLAAVLIIYYK

>member
-1 MTILEVNGLKKI
+1 MKTGFYPKLAFDGI
-13 YSTRFGG
+13 R
-20 NKVEAL
+20 
-26 KNVNFSVEQ
+26 KNRRM
-35 GEYVAI
+35 YVPFI
-41 MGESGSGKTTL
+41 CTC
-52 LNILAALD
+52 I
-60 KPTEGN
+60 
-66 VILVGMV
+66 GMV

-86 TIASMNGGQIMR
+86 SVAAMRGGAIVRTM
-98 STLNLGSIVVG
+98 LNLGTITVG

-135 ILGMGKLNIARIL
+135 ILGMGKRNIARIL
-148 FWETLLTAVISL
+148 FWETMLTALISL
-160 VLGIGFGILFS
+160 VIGIGFGILFS
-171 KLAELAMARLT
+171 KLAELGMLRLM
-182 HAQIIYSMHI
+182 HAQATYSMQI
-192 SPDSILFTLTVFGC
+192 SPDSILFTITVFGC
-206 IFILLFFNT
+206 IFILLFFNA
-215 LRQVHFSNAITL
+215 LRQIHFSGAISL
-227 VQSESVGE
+227 IRSENVGE
-235 KPPKGNIL
+235 KPPKGNWIL
-243 LGLLGMICLAA
+243 GILGLGCLVV

-268 LGMFFIAVILVIVG
+268 LGMFFIAVILVIFG
-282 TYLIMIASSV
+282 TYLIMIAGSV

-298 QKNKRYYYK
+298 QKNKHYYYK

-315 SMAYRMKRNGAGLAS
+315 SMVYRMKRNGAGLAS

-356 SNRYPYQFNTTA
+356 SNRYPYQFNTTV

-382 SIRKLASDAMDK
+382 SILKLASDAMDK
-394 YECTPSNVSDY
+394 YECTQSNVSDY

-436 GKMFYFVPLSDYNK
+436 GKIFYFVPLSDYNK

-458 ASDEALLF
+458 ESDEALLF

-480 EHGMTYTIK
+480 EHGMKYTIK
-489 KQIDKFR
+489 KQIDKFV

-504 ISTIFVLIVPDIHAA
+504 ISTTFVLIVPDIHAA

-527 GNEKSVY
+527 DNEKSVY

-568 YKQNTGIMRCQFE
+568 YKQNTGIKSCQFE
-581 SRAANYEEFLAD
+581 SRAANYEDFFAD
-593 FGSLFYLAIVLSIV
+593 FGGLFYLAIVLSIV
-607 FLIAAVLIIYYK
+607 FLLAAVLIIYYK

-625 EDQARFDIMQKVG
+625 EDQA
-638 MTKREIKKSIN
+638 
-649 SQLLTVFFLPL
+649 
-660 VGAGIHLIFAFPM
+660 PM
-673 IRKILLLFN
+673 VIS
-682 LTNLHLYTIVTLI
+682 LH
-695 SFGAFALFYTIVYRI
+695 
-710 TSNAYYHIVSGASN
+710 
-724 SR
+724 

>member
-1 MTILEVNGLKKI
+1 MKTGFYPKLAFDGI
-13 YSTRFGG
+13 R
-20 NKVEAL
+20 
-26 KNVNFSVEQ
+26 KNRRM
-35 GEYVAI
+35 YVPFI
-41 MGESGSGKTTL
+41 CTC
-52 LNILAALD
+52 I
-60 KPTEGN
+60 
-66 VILVGMV
+66 GMV

-394 YECTPSNVSDY
+394 
-405 RSACFY
+405 
-411 GYLIDNDFV
+411 IDNDFV

-436 GKMFYFVPLSDYNK
+436 GKIFYFVPLSDYNK

-480 EHGMTYTIK
+480 EHGMKYTIK
-489 KQIDKFR
+489 KQIYKFV

-504 ISTIFVLIVPDIHAA
+504 ISTTFVLIVPDIHAA

-710 TSNAYYHIVSGASN
+710 TSNAYYHIVSGVSD

>member
-1 MTILEVNGLKKI
+1 M
-13 YSTRFGG
+13 
-20 NKVEAL
+20 
-26 KNVNFSVEQ
+26 
-35 GEYVAI
+35 
-41 MGESGSGKTTL
+41 
-52 LNILAALD
+52 
-60 KPTEGN
+60 
-66 VILVGMV
+66 
-73 MMFYIISYLHYSD
+73 
-86 TIASMNGGQIMR
+86 
-98 STLNLGSIVVG
+98 
-109 IFSCIFLFYTNSFL
+109 
-123 IRRRKKEFGLYH
+123 
-135 ILGMGKLNIARIL
+135 
-148 FWETLLTAVISL
+148 ISL
-160 VLGIGFGILFS
+160 VFGIGFGILFS

-215 LRQVHFSNAITL
+215 LRQIHFSNAITL
-227 VQSESVGE
+227 VKSESVGE

-282 TYLIMIASSV
+282 TYLIMIAGSV

-298 QKNKRYYYK
+298 QKNKRYYYR

-315 SMAYRMKRNGAGLAS
+315 SMVYRMKRNGAGLAS

-356 SNRYPYQFNTTA
+356 SNRYPYQFNTTVL
-368 SYNSFDTMS
+368 YNSFDTMS

-382 SIRKLASDAMDK
+382 SILKLASDEMDK
-394 YECTPSNVSDY
+394 YECTQSNVSDY

-420 CDTPFDSH
+420 CDAKFDSH
-428 SETANYLE
+428 SETTNYLE
-436 GKMFYFVPLSDYNK
+436 GTMFYFVPLSDYNK

-466 STRDSAYNESTISF
+466 STRYSDYNESTISF

-504 ISTIFVLIVPDIHAA
+504 ISTTFVLIVPDIHAA

-568 YKQNTGIMRCQFE
+568 YKQNTGIKSCQFE
-581 SRAANYEEFLAD
+581 SRAANYEDFLAD
-593 FGSLFYLAIVLSIV
+593 FGGLFYLAIVLSIV
-607 FLIAAVLIIYYK
+607 FLLAAVLIIYYK

-638 MTKREIKKSIN
+638 MTKKEIRKSIN

-660 VGAGIHLIFAFPM
+660 VGAGTHLIFAFPM

-695 SFGAFALFYTIVYRI
+695 SFGAFAIFYTIVYRI

>member
-1 MTILEVNGLKKI
+1 MKTGFYPKLAFDGI
-13 YSTRFGG
+13 R
-20 NKVEAL
+20 
-26 KNVNFSVEQ
+26 KNRRM
-35 GEYVAI
+35 YVPFI
-41 MGESGSGKTTL
+41 CTC
-52 LNILAALD
+52 I
-60 KPTEGN
+60 
-66 VILVGMV
+66 GMV

-86 TIASMNGGQIMR
+86 SVAAMRGGAIVQTM
-98 STLNLGSIVVG
+98 LNLGTITVG

-135 ILGMGKLNIARIL
+135 ILGMGKRNIARIL
-148 FWETLLTAVISL
+148 FWETMLTALISL
-160 VLGIGFGILFS
+160 VIGIGFGILFS
-171 KLAELAMARLT
+171 KLAELGMLRLM
-182 HAQIIYSMHI
+182 HAQATYSMQI
-192 SPDSILFTLTVFGC
+192 SPDSILFTITIFGC
-206 IFILLFFNT
+206 IFILLFFNA
-215 LRQVHFSNAITL
+215 LRQIHFSGAISL
-227 VQSESVGE
+227 IRSENVGE
-235 KPPKGNIL
+235 KPPKGNWIL
-243 LGLLGMICLAA
+243 GILGLGCLVV

-268 LGMFFIAVILVIVG
+268 LGMFFIAVILVIFG
-282 TYLIMIASSV
+282 TYLIMIAGSV

-298 QKNKRYYYK
+298 QKNKHYYYK

-315 SMAYRMKRNGAGLAS
+315 SMVYRMKRNGAGLAS

-382 SIRKLASDAMDK
+382 SIRRLVSDAMDK

-436 GKMFYFVPLSDYNK
+436 GKIFYFVPLSDYNK

-458 ASDEALLF
+458 ESDEALLF

-480 EHGMTYTIK
+480 EHGMKYTIK

-504 ISTIFVLIVPDIHAA
+504 ISTTFVLIVPDIHAA

-568 YKQNTGIMRCQFE
+568 YKQNTGIKSCQFE
-581 SRAANYEEFLAD
+581 SRAANYEDFFAD
-593 FGSLFYLAIVLSIV
+593 FGGLFYLAIVLSIV
-607 FLIAAVLIIYYK
+607 FLLAAVLIIYYK

-695 SFGAFALFYTIVYRI
+695 SFGAFAIFYTIVYRI

>member
-1 MTILEVNGLKKI
+1 MKTGFYPKLAFDGI
-13 YSTRFGG
+13 R
-20 NKVEAL
+20 
-26 KNVNFSVEQ
+26 KNRRM
-35 GEYVAI
+35 YVPFI
-41 MGESGSGKTTL
+41 CTC
-52 LNILAALD
+52 I
-60 KPTEGN
+60 
-66 VILVGMV
+66 GMV

-227 VQSESVGE
+227 VKSESVGE

-356 SNRYPYQFNTTA
+356 SNRYPYQFNTTV
-368 SYNSFDTMS
+368 SYDSFDMMS

-382 SIRKLASDAMDK
+382 SILK
-394 YECTPSNVSDY
+394 
-405 RSACFY
+405 
-411 GYLIDNDFV
+411 
-420 CDTPFDSH
+420 
-428 SETANYLE
+428 
-436 GKMFYFVPLSDYNK
+436 
-450 MMGTNETL
+450 L

>member
-1 MTILEVNGLKKI
+1 MKTGFYPKLAFDGI
-13 YSTRFGG
+13 R
-20 NKVEAL
+20 
-26 KNVNFSVEQ
+26 KNRRM
-35 GEYVAI
+35 YVPFI
-41 MGESGSGKTTL
+41 CTC
-52 LNILAALD
+52 I
-60 KPTEGN
+60 
-66 VILVGMV
+66 GMV

-227 VQSESVGE
+227 VKSESVGE

-356 SNRYPYQFNTTA
+356 SNRYPYLFNTTF
-368 SYNSFDTMS
+368 SYDSFDMMS
-377 DENTA
+377 D
-382 SIRKLASDAMDK
+382 
-394 YECTPSNVSDY
+394 
-405 RSACFY
+405 
-411 GYLIDNDFV
+411 
-420 CDTPFDSH
+420 
-428 SETANYLE
+428 
-436 GKMFYFVPLSDYNK
+436 
-450 MMGTNETL
+450 
-458 ASDEALLF
+458 
-466 STRDSAYNESTISF
+466 
-480 EHGMTYTIK
+480 
-489 KQIDKFR
+489 
-496 PDGNSMAN
+496 
-504 ISTIFVLIVPDIHAA
+504 
-519 VDAIAALP
+519 
-527 GNEKSVY
+527 
-534 FYWHYNFD
+534 
-542 TNLNRD
+542 
-548 DQILLANDLSS
+548 
-559 TISDFFTQS
+559 
-568 YKQNTGIMRCQFE
+568 
-581 SRAANYEEFLAD
+581 
-593 FGSLFYLAIVLSIV
+593 
-607 FLIAAVLIIYYK
+607 
-619 QISEGY
+619 
-625 EDQARFDIMQKVG
+625 
-638 MTKREIKKSIN
+638 
-649 SQLLTVFFLPL
+649 
-660 VGAGIHLIFAFPM
+660 
-673 IRKILLLFN
+673 
-682 LTNLHLYTIVTLI
+682 
-695 SFGAFALFYTIVYRI
+695 
-710 TSNAYYHIVSGASN
+710 
-724 SR
+724 

>member
-1 MTILEVNGLKKI
+1 MKTGFYPKLAFDGI
-13 YSTRFGG
+13 R
-20 NKVEAL
+20 
-26 KNVNFSVEQ
+26 KNRRM
-35 GEYVAI
+35 YVPFI
-41 MGESGSGKTTL
+41 CTC
-52 LNILAALD
+52 I
-60 KPTEGN
+60 
-66 VILVGMV
+66 GMV

-148 FWETLLTAVISL
+148 FA
-160 VLGIGFGILFS
+160 

-504 ISTIFVLIVPDIHAA
+504 ISTIFVLIIPDIHAA